1 VEAAFG
7 LDDAGE
13 QLDVDV
19 VLGAGVDE
27 KVSDV
32 G

>member
-13 QLDVDV
+13 EFDVDV
-19 VLGAGVDE
+19 VLGSGAGEQVI
-27 KVSDV
+27 DV